1 MATTTT
7 IVSVK
12 RSLLDEIGALNIASA
27 TAAGPTSVQVSYSR
41 PAVDR
46 LRSEAIY
53 FGSDMATSETPE
65 QRISGSRRKSVLTWG
80 VDLVVESTIISDSED
95 AETRAFAI
103 VAAIEN
109 FLAANAQ
116 PAEWSVSAVS
126 SGALFVLIDSIESK
140 LQESPEGFQSVTVTI
155 GLTVKERLI

>member
-53 FGSDMATSETPE
+53 F
-65 QRISGSRRKSVLTWG
+65 

-140 LQESPEGFQSVTVTI
+140 LQESPDGFQSVTVTI

>member
-140 LQESPEGFQSVTVTI
+140 LQESPDGFQSVTVTI

>member
-53 FGSDMATSETPE
+53 FGSDMATSEAPE

-95 AETRAFAI
+95 AI

-140 LQESPEGFQSVTVTI
+140 LQESPDGFQSVTVTI

>member
-53 FGSDMATSETPE
+53 FGSDMETPE

-103 VAAIEN
+103 VASIEN